1 MRVVGWA
8 LSLVL
13 IAACGDFTSGAD
25 PAANDSHPPGAIDG
39 GGDATEA
46 SALAGGIK
54 VSLVDEGF
62 IVQGSSSA
70 VRIKVERTGSFAGPV
85 NLSFS
90 GLPPNVAVMAG
101 TAAPSDV
108 EASVVVT
115 VPASLAQGKLTATLD
130 ATSADGTIAVSQAV
144 SLYVRGKPGT
154 LDPTFGQGGAVDIA
168 DPALYVQPTAIG
180 VDAGGRV
187 VVSLADG
194 HSNVLRLTPAGL
206 PDGSFGMNGV
216 AHVDDLNRNVAAI
229 AISDQGRVVVVDAV
243 AAGSRIVRLTS
254 TGGLDTSFGV
264 MGEMLP
270 AYPGIASHLPRR
282 CALLPDERLLL
293 AEAAGT
299 NWLVALFDVKGAL
312 EPTFG
317 GSGYVTQSWP
327 PPGASSPS
335 SEISTLT
342 LEPGGG
348 IFLAGAA
355 HYGPSGA
362 RADEM
367 ALTEL
372 STTGSLVQGALGG
385 GTLRVPLSDAAR
397 AGTIPL
403 DARALSDGRF
413 ALAGAFASTVTAR
426 RVKSDGTKDSTFGTD
441 GAVDLTP
448 FPGSNVDGLRF
459 ADDGSFILTAVNAG
473 ALVLRK
479 FDAKGGVD
487 VGFAAAGSLT
497 LPARGVSFIADVPMV
512 LQGQRVVM
520 AAQYNKA
527 GSGTGAV
534 LFRVWL

>member
-1 MRVVGWA
+1 
-8 LSLVL
+8 L
-13 IAACGDFTSGAD
+13 IAACGDFTSGTD
-25 PAANDSHPPGAIDG
+25 PAANDAHPPGAIDG
-39 GGDATEA
+39 GGEATEA

-90 GLPPNVAVMAG
+90 GLPPNVAAMAG
-101 TAAPSDV
+101 AAAPSDV

-168 DPALYVQPTAIG
+168 DPALYVQPTGIG

-216 AHVDDLNRNVAAI
+216 AHVDDVNQNVAAI
-229 AISDQGRVVVVDAV
+229 AISDQGRVVVVYAV
-243 AAGSRIVRLTS
+243 ASGSRIVRLTS

-264 MGEMLP
+264 MGETLP
-270 AYPGIASHLPRR
+270 AYPGIASHQPRR

-372 STTGSLVQGALGG
+372 STTGSPVQGALGWSLCARRRFRVHGRRSPREERRHEGFHIRDGRGRRPHAFSGLQCRRSSLRGRRLVRTYCRERRRSPSTKVRCQGRRRRRVCSG
-385 GTLRVPLSDAAR
+385 GVADSAR
-397 AGTIPL
+397 ARSQL
-403 DARALSDGRF
+403 HC
-413 ALAGAFASTVTAR
+413 
-426 RVKSDGTKDSTFGTD
+426 
-441 GAVDLTP
+441 
-448 FPGSNVDGLRF
+448 
-459 ADDGSFILTAVNAG
+459 
-473 ALVLRK
+473 
-479 FDAKGGVD
+479 
-487 VGFAAAGSLT
+487 
-497 LPARGVSFIADVPMV
+497 
-512 LQGQRVVM
+512 
-520 AAQYNKA
+520 
-527 GSGTGAV
+527 
-534 LFRVWL
+534 